1 MFEVV
6 TASAERE
13 AGCWV
18 LDVGH
23 CEDEGRSRMLEVRYW
38 ILDAGYW
45 SLVFF
50 LGVRHCDRAFGGSS
64 TKQFIL

>member
-1 MFEVV
+1 MLDTV
-6 TASAERE
+6 TASAERKQDT
-13 AGCWV
+13 GCWM
-18 LDVGH
+18 LDVG
-23 CEDEGRSRMLEVRYW
+23 SW
-38 ILDAGYW
+38 ILDTGCW

>member
-1 MFEVV
+1 MLDTV

-13 AGCWV
+13 AGYWV
-18 LDVGH
+18 LDVG
-23 CEDEGRSRMLEVRYW
+23 SWMLEVGL
-38 ILDAGYW
+38 LDTGYW